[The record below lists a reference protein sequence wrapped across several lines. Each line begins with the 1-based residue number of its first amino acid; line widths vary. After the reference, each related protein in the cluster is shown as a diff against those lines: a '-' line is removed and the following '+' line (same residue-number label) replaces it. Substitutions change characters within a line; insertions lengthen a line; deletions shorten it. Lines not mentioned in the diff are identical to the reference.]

1 MDKIG
6 IIYCHDLEAEV
17 QRLTDL
23 VRRYG
28 WTTIQTV
35 TESAATAPDHRA
47 GMASIRRV
55 VAKGDVQA
63 IVVPSLIM
71 LGASLDEAVALIA
84 KMADSKIDL
93 IAVAEGI
100 DTTTSSGSAW
110 MAAIASLG
118 GFQRALR
125 HRRARAG
132 QLRAMEAGVRFGRP
146 PISDSTMKSVRAALE
161 AGYGVRPTARRM
173 GISPARVAAEK
184 QAMRV
189 AERAGSGCLPKR
201 QLECSERVPR

>member
-1 MDKIG
+1 MNKIG
-6 IIYCHDLEAEV
+6 IIYCYDLEAEV

-23 VRRYG
+23 AQRHG
-28 WTTIQTV
+28 WTIIQTF

-47 GMASIRRV
+47 GMVAIRRM
-55 VAKGDVQA
+55 VAKGEVQA

-71 LGASLDEAVALIA
+71 LGASLDETVALIA

-110 MAAIASLG
+110 IAAIASLE

-125 HRRARAG
+125 HRTARAG
-132 QLRAMEAGVRFGRP
+132 QLRAMDAGVRFGRP
-146 PISDSTMKSVRAALE
+146 PISESTMKSVRAALA
-161 AGYGVRPTARRM
+161 AGQGVRPTARRM

-189 AERAGSGCLPKR
+189 AETAGSGRLPKR
-201 QLECSERVPR
+201 QLECSERLPR